1 MMNIK
6 MKKTL
11 TIAMICAAIVI
22 CLIVATICIWVY
34 VVLPIGEKY
43 RSDGAVELALDYYE
57 FDEVLFVSW
66 VSRLN
71 NLIVDNKRLVD
82 GVYSFYDE
90 FSDYY
95 YYVLGIKEGEEVA
108 VLVPRLRAEKHC
120 KTDWIFD
127 VSFCEISEKLNNK
140 KTGSE
145 FASKYDNIIIKN
157 QLWDIETVIPDFN
170 AYNPDICCA
179 LICGDNAVIQV
190 NGEAVVIGINNK

>member
-22 CLIVATICIWVY
+22 CLIVAAICIWVY

-82 GVYSFYDE
+82 GVYSPEDE
-90 FSDYY
+90 FSEYY
-95 YYVLGIKEGEEVA
+95 NYVLGVKDGKEVA
-108 VLVPRLRAEKHC
+108 ILVPRLKAQKHC
-120 KTDWIFD
+120 KSEWFFD
-127 VSFCEISEKLNNK
+127 KSFGEISQMLEKK
-140 KTGSE
+140 S
-145 FASKYDNIIIKN
+145 SIDYS
-157 QLWDIETVIPDFN
+157 
-170 AYNPDICCA
+170 
-179 LICGDNAVIQV
+179 NAVIYNNKDSIREHISQADGLQLDKDIALV
-190 NGEAVVIGINNK
+190 FGDKAVVQVDGQIRILQVDK